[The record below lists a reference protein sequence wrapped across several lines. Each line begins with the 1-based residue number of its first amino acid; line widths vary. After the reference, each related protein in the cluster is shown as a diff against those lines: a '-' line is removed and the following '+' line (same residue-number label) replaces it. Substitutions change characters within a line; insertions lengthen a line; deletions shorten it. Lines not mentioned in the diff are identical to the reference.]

1 MSKFLLLLIASI
13 IVLIN
18 ASSYSMSGSV
28 TCSERNITTGSCNTW
43 TISSSID
50 EKTSCFPEDTLV
62 IVNDTLIKIGELK
75 KGDVM
80 HGFDHNTNTIVKT
93 IFIDWF
99 HFEKLNTCEF
109 VEIQIIKGA
118 LVVSAHHNIAY
129 YKNEQIVY
137 DYAMNGIN
145 YDMLFDGIKGIQIK
159 NISTII
165 RKGIYSPMTNIQNF
179 FVSLNDTILLVHT
192 FSHIKNPLTVQIY
205 YNKAISLLNWM
216 YPNNIQYD
224 KLTEFFN
231 PNVRILTNIFGFL
244 IDVDKSN
251 LENYLVK
258 RQNKMLSGLTYKTT
272 PSTRTST
279 TNSNNHDDTIKMLSS
294 FHMEIINTIVT
305 SNQ

>member
-1 MSKFLLLLIASI
+1 MSKFTLFLIASI
-13 IVLIN
+13 VVLIN

-28 TCSERNITTGSCNTW
+28 TCSERNITTGLCNTW

-50 EKTSCFPEDTLV
+50 EKTSCFPEDTLI
-62 IVNDTLIKIGELK
+62 IVNDTLIKIRELK

-80 HGFDHNTNTIVKT
+80 YGFDHDTNSIVKT
-93 IFIDWF
+93 TFIDWF
-99 HFEKLNTCEF
+99 HFEKLNTYKF
-109 VEIQIIKGA
+109 IEIQTIKGA
-118 LVVSAHHNIAY
+118 LIVSSHHNIAY

-137 DYAMNGIN
+137 DYAMNSIN
-145 YDMLFDGIKGIQIK
+145 YDMLFDGIEGIQIK
-159 NISTII
+159 NISSVM

-179 FVSLNDTILLVHT
+179 FVSLNNTAVLVHT
-192 FSHIKNPLTVQIY
+192 FSHIKNPLTIQIY

-224 KLTEFFN
+224 ELTEFFN

-251 LENYLVK
+251 SENYLVK
-258 RQNKMLSGLTYKTT
+258 RQNKMLRGLTYKST

-279 TNSNNHDDTIKMLSS
+279 TYSNNRDDTIKMLSS
-294 FHMEIINTIVT
+294 FHMEIINTVVT
-305 SNQ
+305 SN